1 MNDLY
6 GFNKKKLGFGLMRLP
21 KTVDG
26 EIDEKR
32 TAAMVD
38 RFLSE
43 GFTYFDTAYSYPGSE
58 DIFRKTVS
66 SRHDRNEYTIATKLP
81 SGMLAEGKTP
91 EELFQTQLERTGLE
105 YFDFYL
111 LHAISESNINIFNK
125 SNAWEFGKRM
135 KAEGK
140 IRHLGFS
147 FHDTPEMLDRILTE
161 HPEAEFVQLQINYL
175 DWTSPRVQSCG
186 VYEIAR
192 KHNKPII
199 IMEPVKGGILSML
212 NENLTEP
219 FRKLSDASPASY
231 ALRYVAGLD
240 GILAI
245 LSGMSTEEQLE
256 DNIKTFSPVIPLT
269 EKEKDV
275 IAKVKEAIE
284 ELQTIECTACKY
296 CVPGCPKKID
306 IPSIFRMLNDEAVLS
321 DKTKAKTDYANLI
334 KDGTHGRASEC
345 IKCGKCEKTCPQKLP
360 IRELLSKAE
369 AKLI

>member
-6 GFNKKKLGFGLMRLP
+6 GLNKKKLGFGLMRLP
-21 KTVDG
+21 KTADG

-212 NENLTEP
+212 NESLTEP

-269 EKEKDV
+269 EKEKDA

-296 CVPGCPKKID
+296 CVQGCPKKID

-334 KDGTHGRASEC
+334 KDGTHGRASDC